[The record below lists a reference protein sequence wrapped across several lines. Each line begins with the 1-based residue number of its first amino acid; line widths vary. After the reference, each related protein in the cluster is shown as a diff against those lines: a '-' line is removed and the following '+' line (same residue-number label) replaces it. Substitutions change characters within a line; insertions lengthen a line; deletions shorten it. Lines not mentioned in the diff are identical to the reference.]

1 MFDYSQY
8 AKAPIIETKD
18 FKSPENGYIFFYNT
32 QDKKKIRIGIW
43 YPKNYA
49 KTLSARGTVLL
60 QQGHNEFIEKYF
72 EVIQEFLNR
81 GFIVICFDWR
91 GIHRPSIL

>member
-49 KTLSARGTVLL
+49 KTLSARAQFFFNKAIMNLL
-60 QQGHNEFIEKYF
+60 RN
-72 EVIQEFLNR
+72 
-81 GFIVICFDWR
+81 
-91 GIHRPSIL
+91 ILK

>member
-8 AKAPIIETKD
+8 EKAPLIETKD
-18 FKSPENGYIFFYNT
+18 YRAPKNGNVFFYNT
-32 QDKKKIRIGIW
+32 LDKKKIRVGVW
-43 YPKNYA
+43 YPIGFKEN
-49 KTLSARGTVLL
+49 SSSRGTIFL

-81 GFIVICFDWR
+81 KLIVI
-91 GIHRPSIL
+91 

>member
-32 QDKKKIRIGIW
+32 QDKK
-43 YPKNYA
+43 N
-49 KTLSARGTVLL
+49 
-60 QQGHNEFIEKYF
+60 
-72 EVIQEFLNR
+72 
-81 GFIVICFDWR
+81 
-91 GIHRPSIL
+91 